1 MITNVLPPFF
11 MVHSVLVVD
20 STIVGY
26 ISGLCCMSFCLCV
39 IFVKQMSYVSVLDH
53 NWSSLVL
60 Y

>member
-1 MITNVLPPFF
+1 